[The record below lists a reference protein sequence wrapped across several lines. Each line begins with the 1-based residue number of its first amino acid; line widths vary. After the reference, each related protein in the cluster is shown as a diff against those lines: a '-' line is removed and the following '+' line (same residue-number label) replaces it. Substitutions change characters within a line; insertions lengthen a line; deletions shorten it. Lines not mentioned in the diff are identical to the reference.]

1 MPPRVRSLSW
11 AALAACVLTPGL
23 CGASTET
30 RYTGFFV
37 CSVKPTSDGF
47 VALRSGP
54 SAQSRM
60 ITRIVPGEMVV
71 IERKGYVAIESGNW
85 SRVSQYPGEVFP
97 KPGDPAYKNV
107 RRGWVNS
114 RFIAECG

>member
-1 MPPRVRSLSW
+1 MP
-11 AALAACVLTPGL
+11 AAGLIGPGL
-23 CGASTET
+23 HGASAET

-71 IERKGYVAIESGNW
+71 IERKGSVAIESGNW
-85 SRVSQYPGEVFP
+85 SRVSHYPGEVFP
-97 KPGDPAYKNV
+97 KPVDPAYKNV
-107 RRGWVNS
+107 RKGWVNS

>member
-1 MPPRVRSLSW
+1 MAPCVRSLSC
-11 AALAACVLTPGL
+11 AVLAAGWLTL
-23 CGASTET
+23 WLHGASAET

-60 ITRIVPGEMVV
+60 VTRIVPGEMVV
-71 IERKGYVAIESGNW
+71 IERKGSVAIESGNW
-85 SRVSQYPGEVFP
+85 SRVSHYPGEVFP
-97 KPGDPAYKNV
+97 KPVDPAYKNV
-107 RRGWVNS
+107 RKGWVNS